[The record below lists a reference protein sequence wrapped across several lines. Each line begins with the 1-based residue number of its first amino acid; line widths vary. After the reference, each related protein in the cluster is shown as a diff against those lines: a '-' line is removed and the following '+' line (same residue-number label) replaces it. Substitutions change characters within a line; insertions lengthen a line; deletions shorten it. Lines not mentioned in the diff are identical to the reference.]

1 MSLTNKFNG
10 ESSQDPPI
18 KNPGYV
24 NEVFKRKLCLWQ
36 QMKRY
41 PHESDLSVRYKQL
54 TLDCRAAVR
63 DFESKQEIK
72 LIDSHNI
79 NNLYKYINRKLRSS
93 SSCPVL
99 YDQTGSCV
107 YSDLDKAELFNAH
120 FHSVNVDDT
129 GNLPK
134 FSRRAEA
141 NIKLDTVQF
150 TAEKIHKVIKRLKPK
165 MTRDPESCQLQTCV
179 NNERFWQSDGT
190 SCGRGHVRLPAQQ

>member
-1 MSLTNKFNG
+1 MSTHFNPDDLWTAFCDVLNYAIDLFIPSVMMHNSNIG
-10 ESSQDPPI
+10 RVRRYPSHI
-18 KNPGYV
+18 RV
-24 NEVFKRKLCLWQ
+24 LFKRKLCLWQ

-41 PHESDLSVRYKQL
+41 PHESNLSVRYKQL

-63 DFESKQEIK
+63 DFECKQETK
-72 LIDSHNI
+72 LIDSQNI
-79 NNLYKYINRKLRSS
+79 NNLYKYINRKLRNS

-120 FHSVNVDDT
+120 FHSVNVDDD

-134 FSRRAEA
+134 FSRRVET
-141 NIKLDTVQF
+141 NTKLDTVQF

-165 MTRDPESCQLQTCV
+165 VTRDPEGS
-179 NNERFWQSDGT
+179 W
-190 SCGRGHVRLPAQQ
+190 